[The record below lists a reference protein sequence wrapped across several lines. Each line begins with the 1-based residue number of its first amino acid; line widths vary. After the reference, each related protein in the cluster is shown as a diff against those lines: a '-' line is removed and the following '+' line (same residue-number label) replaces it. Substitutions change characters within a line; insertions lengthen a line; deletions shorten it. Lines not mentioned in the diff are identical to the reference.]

1 MRRGPFSVL
10 ALALAAFAIVIYLGL
25 GSLRHTT
32 AVPVQRP
39 DAIRASMAIVGTMYL
54 TQNGGLYRLEGDRFT
69 ELQPSGG
76 GWTQPVVSPDHTS
89 LAIVKRAAD
98 WSDLFLIDRLGQP
111 IRQLTHDEGTDVVTD
126 HWAFY
131 PSFGSDG
138 TSVYYDFDSPKE
150 GYRVDLSIWSQSL
163 DDGATRRWTI
173 PTQYTGGDSRLLELG
188 PRTLLFTEYALQADG
203 HIRAQVQLQQGQ
215 FGFSRA
221 LTKPEDD
228 CSQPALSPDG
238 TRMALICTGG
248 GQVGRLVVASFDG
261 ANLGPLEVL
270 VDHQLCAAPAW
281 QPDGQA
287 LAYLAPAGPSGR
299 FQLWRLSTE
308 KVARLGSPQPR
319 QLTSSLDF
327 DATSRIAW
335 FQP

>member
-1 MRRGPFSVL
+1 VRRGHFELL
-10 ALALAAFAIVIYLGL
+10 ALLLAAFAIAVYLGL

-32 AVPVQRP
+32 TVPVKRP
-39 DAIRASMAIVGTMYL
+39 NTIRASIPIVGSMYL
-54 TQNGGLYRLEGDRFT
+54 TQNGGLYRLEGDRFN
-69 ELQPSGG
+69 ELQPSGS

-89 LAIVKRAAD
+89 LAIVKRAAN
-98 WSDLFLIDRLGQP
+98 WSDVFLIDRLGQP
-111 IRQLTHDEGTDVVTD
+111 IRQLTHDQGTDVVTD

-131 PSFGSDG
+131 PSFSRDG
-138 TSVYYDFDSPKE
+138 TSIYYDFDSPKE
-150 GYRVDLSIWSQSL
+150 GYRVDMAIWAQSL
-163 DDGATRRWTI
+163 AGADAARWTI
-173 PTQYTGGDSRLLELG
+173 PTQYTGGDSRPLELG
-188 PRTLLFTEYALQADG
+188 PQALLFTEYALQPDG
-203 HIRAQVQLQQGQ
+203 QIRAQVQLQLGQ
-215 FGFSRA
+215 FGDSRA

-238 TRMALICTGG
+238 TRMALICTSG
-248 GQVGRLVVASFDG
+248 GQVGRLVVAPFDG

-270 VDHQLCAAPAW
+270 VEHQLCAAPAW

-299 FQLWRLSTE
+299 FQLWRLSTQA
-308 KVARLGSPQPR
+308 VARLGSPQPR